1 MAGRAAFFPKGQR
14 LHAEGR
20 AEPGSGLLMLDIRAL
35 SVRKPLV
42 ETTCFDRG
50 QSTEGCDEFTFK
62 KQIHARNSGS
72 GCTFAEW
79 RAANLDL
86 QPQQK
91 RQPGEVHPQYT
102 PGARAT
108 ASQTNPNPDGS
119 RWLGHDLDQGSMML
133 LRIA

>member
-35 SVRKPLV
+35 SVQKPLA
-42 ETTCFDRG
+42 ETTCFDPGTIHR
-50 QSTEGCDEFTFK
+50 GCDEFTLE
-62 KQIHARNSGS
+62 KQIHACNSGS

-86 QPQQK
+86 QPQ
-91 RQPGEVHPQYT
+91 
-102 PGARAT
+102 
-108 ASQTNPNPDGS
+108 
-119 RWLGHDLDQGSMML
+119 
-133 LRIA
+133 